1 MNTRHTLRLVALTA
15 ALLLLPILAHAAGGG
30 AYAWETTLQRVIASL
45 TGPVAGGIGVG
56 AIVLFGL
63 GLAMSDGGG
72 LRVVIGIIFGL
83 SVAFSAVSL
92 VATLFGFGGGAL
104 L

>member
-1 MNTRHTLRLVALTA
+1 MKHRQAIHQWILTVVLLLVATH
-15 ALLLLPILAHAAGGG
+15 AHAAGGG
-30 AYAWETTLQRVIASL
+30 AYAWETTLQKVIASL
-45 TGPVAGGIGVG
+45 SGPVAGGIGAG
-56 AIVLFGL
+56 AIVVFGL
-63 GLAMSDGGG
+63 SLAMSDGGG

-83 SVAFSAVSL
+83 SIAFTAAPL